1 MKTLLA
7 RNPRSAMLNQCHSD
21 WNAVM
26 DTRSSGAT
34 QALGED
40 AFRRVVEWA
49 PTAMVLIDGAGR
61 IALIN
66 AQAERLFGYSREDL
80 QGQTVEC
87 LIPERYTATHGGF
100 REGFFA
106 NPHPRPMG
114 SGRDLYARHQDGSEF
129 PVEIGLNPIDTPE
142 GTMVLASIVDMSER
156 RRAQQRIENAL
167 AEKTVLLNEVHHRVK
182 NNLQLVSSLLNLQAL
197 HATDPQLRAIL
208 GESQSR
214 VRAMALTHQLL
225 YERKDYSRIDLGD
238 YLNRLVQLLIGS
250 YRETGKQIAV
260 HKILP
265 EHPQY
270 LDFERTIP
278 CGLMV
283 NELVTNAY
291 KHAFAGMQGG
301 EIRIELQTRGDE
313 IELSVAD
320 NGVGLPAGF
329 DMANVTSLGLQ
340 LVPLLADQIGGQLA
354 IEGHP
359 GCCVT
364 LRFASDPSRRI

>member
-1 MKTLLA
+1 
-7 RNPRSAMLNQCHSD
+7 
-21 WNAVM
+21 M

-114 SGRDLYARHQDGSEF
+114 SGRDLYARHQDSSEF